1 MLQSFI
7 ANRLL
12 IHVSFIPM
20 SPPSSDFKAN
30 LCKRNASPRW
40 LCKII
45 NTTFSSGYF
54 CTVYVWIE
62 HLCYVSTIIKNNK
75 CSPISVRSIN
85 HVILYFIKASF
96 DHIIITS
103 IFYYPFVHERI
114 QLQTSEQFSQKD
126 LYQWP
131 LYYNIILN
139 ICWSIY
145 RLFCSFFSY
154 NDSFLNICYSF
165 AMTINNVFFI
175 Y

>member
-1 MLQSFI
+1 MLPRFLNQ
-7 ANRLL
+7 
-12 IHVSFIPM
+12 VSFIPI
-20 SPPSSDFKAN
+20 SSPSSDFKAN

-114 QLQTSEQFSQKD
+114 QLQTSEQFSQKWKIVYLCAIFLTLTD
-126 LYQWP
+126 SSPDKAVAYKWLSCT
-131 LYYNIILN
+131 LNLIL
-139 ICWSIY
+139 
-145 RLFCSFFSY
+145 
-154 NDSFLNICYSF
+154 
-165 AMTINNVFFI
+165 
-175 Y
+175 